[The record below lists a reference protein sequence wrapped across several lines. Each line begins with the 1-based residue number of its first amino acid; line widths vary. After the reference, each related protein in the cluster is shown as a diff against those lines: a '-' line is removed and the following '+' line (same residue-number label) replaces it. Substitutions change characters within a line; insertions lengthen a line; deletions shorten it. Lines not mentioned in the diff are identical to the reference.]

1 MNGSPSIE
9 ELVDVQQFFKLQSP
23 SLVEKD
29 WYVVKALAAII
40 RADSGPFQLAFQG
53 GTALARAHRITQ
65 RMSEDIDL
73 KIVSAEKQ
81 SRGAYRRLR
90 ENISAALLS
99 AGFEFDPA
107 NPEHRK
113 TMWEA
118 EYVLYRLPYK
128 SITAPHAELR
138 SSIKIEV
145 SAWPQRRPPVNR
157 PVASF
162 VAEAFN
168 RPPEITAIATS
179 DLAEN
184 AAEKFVALTRRAG
197 AQLARL
203 REKRDPTLVR
213 HIYDL
218 HLLEQ
223 HLDAA
228 DVASLV
234 AVIMQEDAET
244 RGNLFPAYQQDPMRE
259 TLRAVEGIL
268 ADPQFAVE
276 YASFVQ
282 SMVYGEAP
290 EFETASSTLKVLA
303 EQTKIAQK

>member
-1 MNGSPSIE
+1 MNGSPAIE
-9 ELVDVQQFFKLQSP
+9 ELVDVQQFFKLQAP

-29 WYVVKALAAII
+29 WYVVRALAAII
-40 RADSGPFQLAFQG
+40 GADSGPFQLAFQG
-53 GTALARAHRITQ
+53 GTAIARAHRITQ

-90 ENISAALLS
+90 DSITAALLA

-107 NPEHRK
+107 NAEHRK

-128 SITAPHAELR
+128 SVTASHAELR

-145 SAWPQRRPPVNR
+145 SAWPQRRPPVDR

-162 VAEAFN
+162 VAEAFG

-197 AQLARL
+197 AQLAGL

-223 HLDAA
+223 HLDVA

-259 TLRAVEGIL
+259 TLHAVEGIL

-290 EFETASSTLKVLA
+290 VFKTASGTLKVLA
-303 EQTKIAQK
+303 EQTKMAQK

>member
-1 MNGSPSIE
+1 LSGSPTLE
-9 ELVDVQQFFKLQSP
+9 ELVDVQQFFKLQAP

-29 WYVVKALAAII
+29 WFVVRALAAII
-40 RADSGPFQLAFQG
+40 AADSGPFQLVFQG

-73 KIVSAEKQ
+73 KIVSTEKQ
-81 SRGAYRRLR
+81 SRGTYRRLR
-90 ENISAALLS
+90 ESVTAALLA

-107 NPEHRK
+107 KTEHRK

-128 SITAPHAELR
+128 SVTAPNAELR
-138 SSIKIEV
+138 PSIKIEV
-145 SAWPQRRPPVNR
+145 SAWPQRRDPVQR
-157 PVASF
+157 AVASF
-162 VAEAFN
+162 VTEAFK
-168 RPPEITAIATS
+168 RPPEIPAIATS

-197 AQLARL
+197 AQLAGL

-218 HLLEQ
+218 HLLEK
-223 HLDAA
+223 HLDPA
-228 DVASLV
+228 DVASLI
-234 AVIMQEDAET
+234 AVIMQDDAET
-244 RGNLFPAYQQDPMRE
+244 RGNLFPAYQQDARRE

-268 ADPQFAVE
+268 ADPQFAAE
-276 YASFVQ
+276 YASFVR
-282 SMVYGEAP
+282 SMVYGEGP
-290 EFETASSTLKVLA
+290 GFDTAIGILKVLA
-303 EQTKIAQK
+303 EELKKAQT

>member
-1 MNGSPSIE
+1 MSKKIGS
-9 ELVDVQQFFKLQSP
+9 LFKRWLQS
-23 SLVEKD
+23 SH
-29 WYVVKALAAII
+29 
-40 RADSGPFQLAFQG
+40 ADPGPFRLVFQG
-53 GTALARAHRITQ
+53 GTALARAHHITQ
-65 RMSEDIDL
+65 RMSEDIDV

-81 SRGAYRRLR
+81 SRGTYRRLR
-90 ENISAALLS
+90 ESVTDALLA

-107 NPEHRK
+107 NTEHRK

-128 SITAPHAELR
+128 GVTTPHAELR

-145 SAWPQRRPPVNR
+145 SAWPQRRTPIER
-157 PVASF
+157 SVASF
-162 VAEAFN
+162 LSEAFK
-168 RPPEITAIATS
+168 RPPEILAIATS
-179 DLAEN
+179 NLDEN

-197 AQLARL
+197 AQLAGL

-218 HLLEQ
+218 HLLEK
-223 HLDAA
+223 HLDPAE
-228 DVASLV
+228 VTGLT

-259 TLRAVEGIL
+259 TLRAVEGII
-268 ADPQFAVE
+268 ADPHFAIE

-282 SMVYGEAP
+282 SMVYGEVP
-290 EFETASSTLKVLA
+290 EFGTAVTTLKRLA
-303 EQTKIAQK
+303 QSLKTVRT